1 MLKITAL
8 EFSLLQFYASLLS
21 NFLELPMSLQHSS
34 AQGGRAEGWP
44 MYLSIRRVAFE
55 LDLSRRRIYQLA
67 AAGELQRVRIGAV
80 TRITSAS
87 LLALAQRANAGEQI
101 AEFVHG
107 KPKATVGRKGAGL
120 RGLPRKAPKEAAE
133 HTKPAKPKDT
143 PPQAT
148 EEPAAPPDRV
158 FGDRRR
164 KHRRADHAPV
174 RAIPAEQEV

>member
-1 MLKITAL
+1 M
-8 EFSLLQFYASLLS
+8 E
-21 NFLELPMSLQHSS
+21 HSP

-44 MYLSIRRVAFE
+44 MYLSVREVAHE
-55 LDLSRRRIYQLA
+55 LRLSRRRIYQLA
-67 AAGELQRVRIGAV
+67 DAGELQRVKIGAA

-101 AEFVHG
+101 AEFVRSR
-107 KPKATVGRKGAGL
+107 PKATVGRKGAGL

-148 EEPAAPPDRV
+148 EEPAAPPDR
-158 FGDRRR
+158 FGDRRSKAVR
-164 KHRRADHAPV
+164 KHRRADRAPV
-174 RAIPAEQEV
+174 RDPAEQEA